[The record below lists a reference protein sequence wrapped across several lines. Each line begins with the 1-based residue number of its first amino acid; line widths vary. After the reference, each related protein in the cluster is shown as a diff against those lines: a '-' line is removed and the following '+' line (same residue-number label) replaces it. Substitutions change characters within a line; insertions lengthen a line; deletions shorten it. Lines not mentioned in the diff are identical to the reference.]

1 MLHEV
6 ESNKSVG
13 EIVDAFEDVAQRH
26 KLGVLGT
33 HNLRQKMNEKGVDFD
48 SECVIVEVCNPQKAT
63 QVLDA
68 KMEISTALPC
78 RVSVYE
84 EDGKTKIATLRPTT
98 LLDLLHQPE
107 LKTVAE
113 EIERSIF
120 GIMED
125 LA

>member
-1 MLHEV
+1 MLHVV

-26 KLGVLGT
+26 KLGVMGT
-33 HNLRQKMNEKGVDFD
+33 HNLRQKMNEKGVDFER
-48 SECVIVEVCNPQKAT
+48 ECVIVEVCNPQKAA

-98 LLDLLHQPE
+98 LLNLFNQPE
-107 LKTVAE
+107 LETVAE

-120 GIMED
+120 RIMED